1 MNADTNDAH
10 AAIWFTVAQLCNEDE
25 KKSSV
30 KFSPA
35 FVDALSQVVYSQT
48 ETMGVDLEHFAKH
61 AKRAKISVDD
71 VKLCARRNE
80 KLVCLYFYFAS
91 ELLMSE

>member
-71 VKLCARRNE
+71 VKA
-80 KLVCLYFYFAS
+80 
-91 ELLMSE
+91 ELLAAKAEAIKTNAAKPA